1 MSSKVIFKAKTP
13 EGHAIK
19 ILAEV
24 LHSNLSTG
32 YFIVDE
38 KGIHS
43 CMMDNEKITLIELVL
58 NADSFTTY
66 KFESTEKLQL
76 GINMN
81 HFHTMLKTVKKKDS
95 VELFITEDKP
105 TDLGIR
111 IIPKEQN
118 RKTTSYIKIQN
129 MQSMDIDIPV
139 NNTRPINV
147 PSTEFQKMCK
157 SLTLSHTTHVSSRG
171 ARIKF
176 SSDAGELMKRVTEFG
191 ERDEDEKVDENGDED
206 SDTKSDDV
214 ELDYSE
220 TFNQQQLMKISKLSG
235 LSTTI
240 QIFAKKGSPLL
251 FRTNIGTN
259 NLGRISVYLK
269 SQNLQEEESRA
280 GTMEDGSD
288 ME

>member
-1 MSSKVIFKAKTP
+1 MPTIFKAKTP

-43 CMMDNEKITLIELVL
+43 CMMDNEKVTLIELVL

-66 KFESTEKLQL
+66 KFVSSEKLQL
-76 GINMN
+76 GINMS
-81 HFHTMLKTVKKKDS
+81 HLHTMLKTVKKKDS
-95 VELFITEDKP
+95 VELFITDDAP

-111 IIPKEQN
+111 IIPKEN
-118 RKTTSYIKIQN
+118 TRVTTSYIKIQN
-129 MQSMDIDIPV
+129 MQSMDIEMPISD
-139 NNTRPINV
+139 TRPINV
-147 PSTEFQKMCK
+147 PSAEFQKMCK
-157 SLTLSHTTHVSSRG
+157 SLGLSHTTHVSSRG

-176 SSDAGELMKRVTEFG
+176 SSDAGELMKRITEFG
-191 ERDEDEKVDENGDED
+191 ERDDDEKVDENDDED
-206 SDTKSDDV
+206 SETKSEET

-220 TFNQQQLMKISKLSG
+220 TFSKEQLMKISKLSG
-235 LSTTI
+235 LSTVI

-259 NLGRISVYLK
+259 LGRISIYLK
-269 SQNLQEEESRA
+269 SKNLQEEESRA

>member
-1 MSSKVIFKAKTP
+1 MPTIFKAKTP

-43 CMMDNEKITLIELVL
+43 CMMDNEKVTLIELVL

-66 KFESTEKLQL
+66 KFLCSEKLQL
-76 GINMN
+76 GINMS
-81 HFHTMLKTVKKKDS
+81 HLHTMLKTVKKKDS
-95 VELFITEDKP
+95 VELFITDDAP
-105 TDLGIR
+105 TDLGIK
-111 IIPKEQN
+111 IIPKELN
-118 RKTTSYIKIQN
+118 RITTSYIKIQN
-129 MQSMDIDIPV
+129 MQSMDIDVPRSD
-139 NNTRPINV
+139 TRPINV
-147 PSTEFQKMCK
+147 PSAEFQKMCK
-157 SLTLSHTTHVSSRG
+157 SLTLSHSTHVSSRG
-171 ARIKF
+171 TRIKF
-176 SSDAGELMKRVTEFG
+176 SSDAGELMKRITEFG
-191 ERDEDEKVDENGDED
+191 ERDDDEKIDENDDED
-206 SDTKSDDV
+206 SETKSEET

-220 TFNQQQLMKISKLSG
+220 TFSKEQLMKISKLSG
-235 LSTTI
+235 LSTVI

-259 NLGRISVYLK
+259 LGRISIYLK
-269 SQNLQEEESRA
+269 SKNLQEEESRA